1 MPQLTITYDG
11 RTIYDADVQT
21 FGYETNAKGELFVSA
36 GTQPVEQDAVEG
48 KTGDDV
54 DDRLTPFE
62 KSLLQNK
69 PRGAADAQV

>member
-62 KSLLQNK
+62 RSLLATK
-69 PRGAADAQV
+69 HVGVVDATG